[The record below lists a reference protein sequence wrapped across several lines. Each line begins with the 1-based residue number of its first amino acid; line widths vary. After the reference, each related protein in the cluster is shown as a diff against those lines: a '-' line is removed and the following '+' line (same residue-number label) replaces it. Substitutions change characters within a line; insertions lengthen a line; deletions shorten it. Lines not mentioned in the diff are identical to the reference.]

1 LVAALLLGLLFLGL
15 AVPHARAAPLRS
27 YYELTIIIN
36 DQASPDVAFHLL
48 LASPFPP
55 GNNATEAETIDIDV
69 RVGPEL
75 LLPGSARNVS
85 TTLRNVQGNASYNVT
100 ARITD
105 DVLRNMSANPAVP
118 VFTSVDVTVVYTND
132 VGARPRTIQRSVTV
146 QLNYRAP
153 ATLDALGA
161 TLTGLGGAGVIGLSF
176 YVGRRARLEDLY
188 LLHDSGMLIRRWT
201 RKEGAVRDTDIMSGM
216 FIVLQEFVRDS
227 FNDRQ
232 NNLERLRFGPKQVAM
247 ARGAHTVLAAVVRGR
262 YLSGLPRKLRDA
274 VADFEGHYADV
285 LKDWDGN
292 ADRFPGVDIVAW
304 RFMKSRP
311 GGAAS

>member
-1 LVAALLLGLLFLGL
+1 M
-15 AVPHARAAPLRS
+15 
-27 YYELTIIIN
+27 
-36 DQASPDVAFHLL
+36 
-48 LASPFPP
+48 
-55 GNNATEAETIDIDV
+55 
-69 RVGPEL
+69 GPEL

-85 TTLRNVQGNASYNVT
+85 TTLRNVQGNASYDVT
-100 ARITD
+100 ARTTD
-105 DVLRNMSANPAVP
+105 DVLRNMSANPGVP
-118 VFTSVDVTVVYTND
+118 VFTSVDVTVVYTDD
-132 VGARPRTIQRSVTV
+132 VGARPRTIQRSVTF

-161 TLTGLGGAGVIGLSF
+161 TLTGLGGAGVIGLSL
-176 YVGRRARLEDLY
+176 YVGRRARLEELY
-188 LLHDSGMLIRRWT
+188 LLHHSGMLIRRWT

-262 YLSGLPRKLRDA
+262 YLSGLPRNLRDA
-274 VADFEGHYADV
+274 VADFEGQYADV